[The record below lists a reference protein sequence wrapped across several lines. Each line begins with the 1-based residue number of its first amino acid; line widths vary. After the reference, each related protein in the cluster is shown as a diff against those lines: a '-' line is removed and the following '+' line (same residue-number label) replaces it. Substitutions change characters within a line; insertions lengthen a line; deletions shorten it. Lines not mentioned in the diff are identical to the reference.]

1 VLQLVAGLIHIDR
14 FTANS
19 TLTLNYFGG
28 GLLML
33 VVFAYPLIAGIRGRL
48 PKASA
53 EAPFATM
60 MPWQPHPLLRDGLAF
75 FAGAL
80 IVLGLAFVILGGNAK
95 GLWFDAKGM
104 TPLTARLFASPL
116 IGLGL
121 GMGLVA
127 RAADWREVMIP
138 AVGMVTI
145 GVLATLALVLS
156 GVDFAPQSPLAW
168 LVAALPLILLI
179 VGLVL
184 LQSRPRPSPGASAQ
198 AMRTRKAA

>member
-1 VLQLVAGLIHIDR
+1 
-14 FTANS
+14 
-19 TLTLNYFGG
+19 
-28 GLLML
+28 ML
-33 VVFAYPLIAGIRGRL
+33 VVFAYPLIAGSRGRL

-53 EAPFATM
+53 EAPFATS
-60 MPWQPHPLLRDGLAF
+60 MPWRPHPLLRDGLAF
-75 FAGAL
+75 LAGAL
-80 IVLGLAFVILGGNAK
+80 IVLGLAFLILGGNAK

-121 GMGLVA
+121 GMALVS
-127 RAADWREVMIP
+127 RAAEWREIMI
-138 AVGMVTI
+138 AAIGMVTI

-156 GVDFAPQSPLAW
+156 GADFAPQSPLAW
-168 LVAALPLILLI
+168 LVASLPLILLI

-184 LQSRPRPSPGASAQ
+184 LQSRPPSSPDAHASAQ